1 MLVKEFSAYWRKK
14 EKMIPKDKFKY
25 AVYLKQKELKRKL
38 TKKEL
43 IDCFIMADTGINKAK
58 LKELLKGI

>member
-1 MLVKEFSAYWRKK
+1 
-14 EKMIPKDKFKY
+14 MIPKDKFKY